1 MLRTCGSR
9 PILTTNLTTNE
20 IPLVSTALGKTLE
33 NRAFAGTLVPV
44 FYGSRRVRI
53 PPTAPETKPP
63 LRGGFVSGAAISL
76 LAVNARLPI
85 VRRKQE

>member
-53 PPTAPETKPP
+53 PPTAPKTKPP
-63 LRGGFVSGAAISL
+63 LRGGFVSGAAL
-76 LAVNARLPI
+76 LLRKSARL
-85 VRRKQE
+85 RAGD

>member
-20 IPLVSTALGKTLE
+20 VPLVSTAFGKTLE
-33 NRAFAGTLVPV
+33 IGALAGTLVPA

-53 PPTAPETKPP
+53 PPTAPKREAKKDIGCKSPV
-63 LRGGFVSGAAISL
+63 FS
-76 LAVNARLPI
+76 RLPRP
-85 VRRKQE
+85 VDE

>member
-53 PPTAPETKPP
+53 PPTAPTKNPVTMP
-63 LRGGFVSGAAISL
+63 VTGFSCILKTVRWMSGSKKAA
-76 LAVNARLPI
+76 AD
-85 VRRKQE
+85 E